1 MSLIQHNIEKEER
14 LIELLGYSL
23 VGPSASNTWL
33 ILDENQNQVGF
44 IKYKK
49 LYNGN
54 KKKGYTKI
62 FGYHTLLDSN
72 NIYWDYTR
80 SINDINGN
88 ILDIDGYYE
97 FDIKRDNQ
105 ENDYVHINISAFL
118 PSISIK
124 SMEYGYMNFKVD
136 YKNELY
142 LNYKSK
148 TDKFNF
154 EEVLIYRNIENDSYY
169 DNKYIYQIRCCK
181 RDRELYCDSSKGVVT
196 REISGIQDRYCD
208 NKLKIEENTWVFGHL
223 RTHKENDYYGT
234 VHEMAVKHQYGIDSF
249 SHFRYLINQ
258 IIPFKEEVLSTIL
271 SDEIMKNLSIFF
283 PEYEEELVEEAP
295 QKKLTNS
302 NN

>member
-1 MSLIQHNIEKEER
+1 MSLMQHNIEKEKR

-23 VGPSASNTWL
+23 IGPSASNRWL
-33 ILDENQNQVGF
+33 IIDLNQNQVGF

-49 LYNGN
+49 
-54 KKKGYTKI
+54 
-62 FGYHTLLDSN
+62 FGYHTFIDSN
-72 NIYWDYTR
+72 NIFWDYTR

-88 ILDIDGYYE
+88 ILDIKYDYE
-97 FDIKRDNQ
+97 FDIKKDNQ
-105 ENDYVHINISAFL
+105 ENDHVEMNIGKY
-118 PSISIK
+118 PSITIWSK
-124 SMEYGYMNFKVD
+124 EYGYMNFRVD
-136 YKNELY
+136 YDYTLY

-154 EEVLIYRNIENDSYY
+154 EEVLIYRNVENDSYD
-169 DNKYIYQIRCCK
+169 DNKYIYQLRCCK
-181 RDRELYCDSSKGVVT
+181 KDRELSCDSSKGVVT

-208 NKLKIEENTWVFGHL
+208 NKLKVEENTWVFGHL

-234 VHEMAVKHQYGIDSF
+234 VHEMAVKHQYGIDSL

-258 IIPFKEEVLSTIL
+258 IIPFNGEVLSVIL
-271 SDEIMKNLSIFF
+271 SDEIMSNLSIFF
-283 PEYEEELVEEAP
+283 PEYEEELVGKVS

>member
-1 MSLIQHNIEKEER
+1 MSLIQHNIEKEEK
-14 LIELLGYSL
+14 LIKLLGYRL
-23 VGPSASNTWL
+23 VGPSVANRWL
-33 ILDENQNQVGF
+33 IIDKNQNQVGF
-44 IKYKK
+44 IKY
-49 LYNGN
+49 N
-54 KKKGYTKI
+54 K
-62 FGYHTLLDSN
+62 FSYHTFIDSN
-72 NIYWDYTR
+72 NIFWDYTR

-88 ILDIDGYYE
+88 ILDIKDDYV

-105 ENDYVHINISAFL
+105 ENDHVEMNIGKY
-118 PSISIK
+118 PSITIWSK
-124 SMEYGYMNFKVD
+124 EYGYMNFRVD
-136 YKNELY
+136 YDYTLY

-154 EEVLIYRNIENDSYY
+154 EEVLIYRNADSNSSYNSRY
-169 DNKYIYQIRCCK
+169 LYQLSSCK
-181 RDRELYCDSSKGVVT
+181 KNRELSCDSSKGVVT
-196 REISGIQDRYCD
+196 REISGIQDSHCD
-208 NKLKIEENTWVFGHL
+208 NKLKIEENTWVFGSL

-271 SDEIMKNLSIFF
+271 SDEIMSNLSIFF